1 MQGIKDWNAEII
13 RLQNEKQTEETN
25 KRLEL
30 VANEAKELKEIETE
44 FQTAGAELTQC
55 KQTLT
60 EVSNRNSPLL
70 AELTLKFNELKL
82 EIRELDI
89 DLALQDFSRLNARSD
104 FVNQQIKVKELEIH
118 KDENELAFAEFMA
131 ATEKLKDLE
140 RARENETEKLKEASA
155 KLHAL
160 RVIPE
165 YSILDRRIRELRTES
180 LDAQGRVVE
189 VELNRQRLNNRMSV
203 LRAVIAKAGAD

>member
-1 MQGIKDWNAEII
+1 MKDWNEEVV
-13 RLQNEKQTEETN
+13 RLREEKRKEEAN

-44 FQTAGAELTQC
+44 FQTAGEKLTQC
-55 KQTLT
+55 KQTLA

-70 AELTLKFNELKL
+70 AELTLKFNELKS
-82 EIRELDI
+82 EIRELNI
-89 DLALQDFSRLNARSD
+89 DVALQDFSRLNARSD
-104 FVNQQIKVKELEIH
+104 VVNQQIKVNELELR

-131 ATEKLKDLE
+131 ATQKLKELE
-140 RARENETEKLKEASA
+140 QARGNETEKLKEASA

-160 RVIPE
+160 RAIPD
-165 YSILDRRIRELRTES
+165 YAVLDRRIRALRTET

-189 VELNRQRLNNRMSV
+189 VELNRQRVNNRMSI
-203 LRAVIAKAGAD
+203 LRAVIAKAEAD